1 MAYQDIDRK
10 RSGTIGG
17 RTPVTSGSYVENEVP
32 YLFSGDADSETK
44 VAFPFQTEWFQIS
57 ATSSAQLKYSFEN
70 GGTGNTK
77 HMVVAAN
84 SSSPVIHARVD
95 EIYVLENYSIMAKL
109 SNIPS
114 GSNLYSV
121 DERA

>member
-1 MAYQDIDRK
+1 MAYTDLDR
-10 RSGTIGG
+10 RREGTIGG
-17 RTPVTSGSYVENEVP
+17 IYNSSGSFAENEVP

-44 VAFPFQTEWFQIS
+44 VAFPFQTEWFQVS
-57 ATSSAQLKYSFEN
+57 ATTSAAVKYSFEN
-70 GGTGNTK
+70 AGTGGTK
-77 HMVVAAN
+77 HMVIAGN
-84 SSSPVIHARVD
+84 TSSPVIHAKVD
-95 EIYVLENYSIMAKL
+95 EIYVLENYTIMAKL